1 MRRLKSLFLILLALW
16 LPLQT
21 AGAAAM
27 SVQFALGQDAQAGM
41 AHQEMTHQGERCH
54 LHDADA
60 SAEAAGDC
68 DNCRICH
75 LATAGFLLAPSVIRT
90 VEMGSVLV
98 ALPTAALPSHI
109 GDPPQQ
115 PPRRLN

>member
-27 SVQFALGQDAQAGM
+27 PVQFAHERDRHVEM
-41 AHQEMTHQGERCH
+41 AHPEMTHQGERCH
-54 LHDADA
+54 AHDAEA

-75 LATAGFLLAPSVIRT
+75 LATAGFLLAPSVSRT
-90 VEMGSVLV
+90 VETGRVLV

-109 GDPPQQ
+109 GDPPHQ
-115 PPRRLN
+115 PPRRSR

>member
-1 MRRLKSLFLILLALW
+1 MRRLKSLFLILLAFW

-21 AGAAAM
+21 AGAAVM
-27 SVQFALGQDAQAGM
+27 PVQFAHERDMQVEMAQ
-41 AHQEMTHQGERCH
+41 QEMTHQGERCQ

-60 SAEAAGDC
+60 SAEAASEC

-75 LATAGFLLAPSVIRT
+75 LATAGFLLAPAVSRT
-90 VEMGSVLV
+90 VDAGSVLV
-98 ALPTAALPSHI
+98 ALPTADLPSHI